1 VLVDVRMF
9 AHHGRG
15 GTLGASSGAPSRRA
29 AIPATSS
36 DHFAHAFSRALR
48 PLSSADRRH
57 QVGGGEEGR
66 NGNEDEE
73 EGGCLDERED
83 RERRWG
89 VSTIGYSR

>member
-1 VLVDVRMF
+1 MF
-9 AHHGRG
+9 AHGR
-15 GTLGASSGAPSRRA
+15 GTLGASSGAPSRRRA

-48 PLSSADRRH
+48 PLSSADRRL
-57 QVGGGEEGR
+57 QVGGGEDGR
-66 NGNEDEE
+66 TGNEDEE